1 MFERMAIE
9 TLVIPS
15 SLDQL
20 SEVDSAVEQI
30 AREMGFGESAC
41 ADLGICITEAV
52 SNAIVH
58 AHHEQADKVVEI
70 SFERLAGAL
79 RVVIRDYGPG
89 FEIAQVSDPTLPE
102 NLLKVR
108 GRGLHLIRALMDH
121 VEIHR
126 LADGM
131 QIVMIKNLVH

>member
-1 MFERMAIE
+1 MSERTAIE
-9 TLVIPS
+9 VIRIPS

-20 SEVDSAVEQI
+20 SEVDATVEQI
-30 AREMGFGESAC
+30 ARDMGFGASAC

-52 SNAIVH
+52 GNAIVH
-58 AHHEQADKVVEI
+58 AHREQSEKLVEI

-79 RVVIRDYGPG
+79 KVSVRDHGAG
-89 FEIAQVSDPTLPE
+89 FEIHDVLDPTLPE

-108 GRGLHLIRALMDH
+108 GRGLHLIRALMDR
-121 VEIHR
+121 VEVQR

-131 QIVMIKNLVH
+131 LIVMVKNLVR